1 MAGVEEGRT
10 AYANVRKVVSVLV
23 SSGVAEVLLFL
34 TAVALGFLIPLTAVQ
49 LLWLNIVTNGF
60 QPIGLAL
67 EPGERGQMTRP
78 PRRPDEGI
86 FDRLMVSQLLLS
98 GVVMAAL
105 VFVPF
110 TLMLQA
116 GASEFAARNVA
127 LLLMV
132 LLQNFH
138 ALNARA
144 ETASTFALSFA
155 RSGVLL
161 LATLGA
167 QFVHLAA
174 THLPLTQRVP
184 GLEPVSLTQWL
195 HLLLLVSLIVVA
207 MEVFKWFWRR
217 GGRARTVST

>member
-1 MAGVEEGRT
+1 M
-10 AYANVRKVVSVLV
+10 
-23 SSGVAEVLLFL
+23 
-34 TAVALGFLIPLTAVQ
+34 TAVQ

-138 ALNARA
+138 ALNARS
-144 ETASTFALSFA
+144 ETASTFALPFS
-155 RSGVLL
+155 RSRVLL
-161 LATLGA
+161 LAIVGA
-167 QFVHLAA
+167 QLVHLAA
-174 THLPLTQRVP
+174 THIPLMQRVL
-184 GLEPVSLTQWL
+184 GLEPVPFTQWL
-195 HLLLLVSLIVVA
+195 QLLLLASLIVVA
-207 MEVFKWFWRR
+207 MEAFKWAWRR
-217 GGRARTVST
+217 GERARTRRAPTT